1 LTDQIISVHPFRGKC
16 CYCEVDLYL
25 ALNYSRDHIVPKSK
39 GGKGSNN
46 LRPCCCHCNG
56 EKGDM
61 LLREYIELLN
71 RKWRRSI
78 TGSNEFNI
86 LTIKINNA
94 NEIAKSLNK

>member
-1 LTDQIISVHPFRGKC
+1 
-16 CYCEVDLYL
+16 
-25 ALNYSRDHIVPKSK
+25 
-39 GGKGSNN
+39 
-46 LRPCCCHCNG
+46 
-56 EKGDM
+56 M